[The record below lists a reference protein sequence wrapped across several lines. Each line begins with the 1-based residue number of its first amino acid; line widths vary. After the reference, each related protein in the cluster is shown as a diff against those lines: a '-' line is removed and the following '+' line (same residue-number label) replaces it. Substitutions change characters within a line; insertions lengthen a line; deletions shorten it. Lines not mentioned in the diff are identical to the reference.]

1 MHACFDF
8 VLTNTRTHKTFLV
21 YIIAQPNM
29 QETCRCSTD
38 SAMASNIILEN
49 KIGNPRTPR
58 KKSEIK
64 TKNRSNGVESDL
76 DSKTPRTQWP
86 GDRGFSQVEIL
97 FFLFYIYTIIFS
109 KSEIAAKK
117 K

>member
-1 MHACFDF
+1 MQF
-8 VLTNTRTHKTFLV
+8 FLF

-38 SAMASNIILEN
+38 LAMPSNIRLEN
-49 KIGNPRTPR
+49 KIGNPRTLR

-64 TKNRSNGVESDL
+64 TKNRSIGVESDL

-97 FFLFYIYTIIFS
+97 FFLFYIYTIIS
-109 KSEIAAKK
+109 SNLETAAKK
-117 K
+117 TVAKHK